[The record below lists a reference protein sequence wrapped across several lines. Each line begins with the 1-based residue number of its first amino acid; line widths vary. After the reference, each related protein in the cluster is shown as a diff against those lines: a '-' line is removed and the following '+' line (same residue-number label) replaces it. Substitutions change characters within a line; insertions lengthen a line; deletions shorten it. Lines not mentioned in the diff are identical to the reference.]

1 MTGLESRVR
10 RSATSGLVKRPDIT
24 PEPEKPPR
32 KERELAPCGTWGGY
46 QRHIK
51 NKTPPCAECRK
62 ACREYVRRYRF
73 LSGQGKP
80 KYRALLRLA
89 AKHPDEYRALV
100 AEETARS
107 EST

>member
-10 RSATSGLVKRPDIT
+10 RSATSGLVKRPTLD
-24 PEPEKPPR
+24 PEPVKRP
-32 KERELAPCGTWGGY
+32 KRELAPCGEWGGY
-46 QRHIK
+46 QRHLRD
-51 NKTPPCAECRK
+51 KTTPCAECRK
-62 ACREYVRRYRF
+62 AAREYKRRWRF
-73 LSGQGKP
+73 LSGQGTP